1 MGVGPSIYDFHMQY
15 HNVGG
20 NAVTLEP
27 SDEDTAGDVKYFG
40 FVSSFGS
47 WIIMKMDTTTPTA
60 ITYRYAAGQSGF
72 PTYWSQRA
80 TPGALSYVVFNLINA
95 LL

>member
-1 MGVGPSIYDFHMQY
+1 MPGPSIYDFKFQF

-20 NAVTLEP
+20 NRLDFEP
-27 SDEDTAGDVKYFG
+27 SDEDTAGDVKYYG

-60 ITYRYAAGQSGF
+60 ITYRYAAGKSAYA
-72 PTYWSQRA
+72 TYWSQRA
-80 TPGALSYVVFNLINA
+80 TPGAISYDTFDKVNA
-95 LL
+95 SL